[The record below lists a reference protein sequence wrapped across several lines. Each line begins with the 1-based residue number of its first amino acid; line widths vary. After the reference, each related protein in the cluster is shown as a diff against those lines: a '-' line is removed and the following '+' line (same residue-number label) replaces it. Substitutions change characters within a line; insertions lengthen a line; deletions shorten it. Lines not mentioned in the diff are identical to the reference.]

1 MNGVDERERQEN
13 VDAVERVVSALVTTE
28 AVQKIERGIQ
38 RFADN
43 MPWLMKTLDEV
54 AKIHPV
60 VTSTR
65 AALWKNYLLLLTG
78 GYCSRGAGFQGCL
91 LSRIDSSRE

>member
-1 MNGVDERERQEN
+1 MISWAHPWAIGDKAIGVDERERQEN
-13 VDAVERVVSALVTTE
+13 VDAVERVASALVTTE
-28 AVQKIERGIQ
+28 VVQKIERGIQ
-38 RFADN
+38 RFAEN

-65 AALWKNYLLLLTG
+65 AAL
-78 GYCSRGAGFQGCL
+78 
-91 LSRIDSSRE
+91 